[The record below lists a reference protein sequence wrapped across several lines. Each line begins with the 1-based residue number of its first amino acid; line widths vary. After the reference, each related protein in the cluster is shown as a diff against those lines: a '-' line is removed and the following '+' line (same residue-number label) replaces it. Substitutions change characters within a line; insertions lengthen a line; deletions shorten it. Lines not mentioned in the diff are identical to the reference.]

1 MSTLTLD
8 IQNDYEK
15 IAITRKELKTLY
27 NNILKSMVLKLNLHL
42 PTTHNDPIKNEVYLK
57 VETCLLNSFQNLL
70 CSLLVDGED
79 RRNEPIRE
87 LLLVND
93 KDDEVEPFD
102 VELDNELRTILTE
115 YDDVTVELSE
125 LKRSLLKG
133 ISEKYQNSVVRIDD
147 EVTRIIRLIDENV
160 GQREKEGVIDDAL
173 AKLGDVD
180 IDRMN
185 EEYFKYLQ
193 TVNQLSEE
201 VPLLRRDVGAY
212 SKLVDFLKEREM
224 KLQSDGQNRHR

>member
-1 MSTLTLD
+1 
-8 IQNDYEK
+8 
-15 IAITRKELKTLY
+15 
-27 NNILKSMVLKLNLHL
+27 
-42 PTTHNDPIKNEVYLK
+42 

>member
-1 MSTLTLD
+1 MSTSTLD

-42 PTTHNDPIKNEVYLK
+42 PTTHNDPIKNEVYSK

-87 LLLVND
+87 LLSVND

-125 LKRSLLKG
+125 LKRSLSKG

-212 SKLVDFLKEREM
+212 SKSVDFLKEREM

>member
-160 GQREKEGVIDDAL
+160 GQREKEGLMDVVL
-173 AKLGDVD
+173 AKWGDVD

>member
-201 VPLLRRDVGAY
+201 VPLLRSDVGAY